1 MVKMETQ
8 IPLMNWLNCKDEL
21 LKVFSRA
28 EIEQALK
35 KSKLT
40 IRDLTTK
47 QDFQQ
52 IPQHLQ
58 VKELVKDF
66 HTSNYIKVY
75 TDKVVDGQHIQF
87 EGYKTGQVITYRVI
101 GNYQGLQHPKI
112 IKPLLEKKFKWFNK
126 FKWAI
131 YGLEYSKIEDYEI

>member
-58 VKELVKDF
+58 VKEWA
-66 HTSNYIKVY
+66 TY
-75 TDKVVDGQHIQF
+75 TI
-87 EGYKTGQVITYRVI
+87 
-101 GNYQGLQHPKI
+101 
-112 IKPLLEKKFKWFNK
+112 
-126 FKWAI
+126 
-131 YGLEYSKIEDYEI
+131 